1 MTLGA
6 AMHRTSLEV
15 LNGDPID
22 TRRQDHLTSHSAE
35 HGSRLLQSAL
45 RLQFRHFAI
54 EHGVTMADARLFC
67 MNSWGPR

>member
-22 TRRQDHLTSHSAE
+22 NRPDYLRRSGEAE
-35 HGSRLLQSAL
+35 CGSLALLNAL
-45 RLQFRHFAI
+45 REQFLFFAMTY
-54 EHGVTMADARLFC
+54 GVTLRDAELFC
-67 MNSWGPR
+67 MNAEEPQ